1 MLPTITNGQLFVE
14 HYFPELFCAFK
25 VFAPRASPRRTTW
38 LRFEKS
44 LSVQHFYC
52 GTFNFFSTAIRA
64 KILKRSQPKIS
75 DEDDPLSVG
84 PVVYIIKVLRTF
96 KGTFDEKEI
105 VELKTPTNGIENFC
119 KVKLNVKETYL
130 LTGKKGEGQLEIWQ
144 CDWHELWK
152 DETRKKIR
160 EAQKKCWLLLF

>member
-1 MLPTITNGQLFVE
+1 MCVQSLRSSRITTT
-14 HYFPELFCAFK
+14 HH
-25 VFAPRASPRRTTW
+25 APSGCD
-38 LRFEKS
+38 FEKS

-52 GTFNFFSTAIRA
+52 GTFNFFSTAIKA

-105 VELKTPTNGIENFC
+105 VELKTPTDGIEDFC
-119 KVKLNVKETYL
+119 KVKFNVKETYL

-152 DETRKKIR
+152 DDTRKKIR
-160 EAQKKCWLLLF
+160 EAQKKC

>member
-14 HYFPELFCAFK
+14 HCFPELFCAFK

-38 LRFEKS
+38 LRFWK
-44 LSVQHFYC
+44 VTFCATFYR
-52 GTFNFFSTAIRA
+52 GTFNFFSTAIKA

-105 VELKTPTNGIENFC
+105 HKTPTNGIENFC

>member
-1 MLPTITNGQLFVE
+1 MRSKSSLLA
-14 HYFPELFCAFK
+14 HHHD
-25 VFAPRASPRRTTW
+25 APRGCD
-38 LRFEKS
+38 FEKS

-52 GTFNFFSTAIRA
+52 GTFNFFSTAIKA

-84 PVVYIIKVLRTF
+84 TVVYIIKVLRTF

-130 LTGKKGEGQLEIWQ
+130 LTGKKRRRSAGNL
-144 CDWHELWK
+144 
-152 DETRKKIR
+152 
-160 EAQKKCWLLLF
+160 A

>member
-14 HYFPELFCAFK
+14 HCFPELFCAFK

-38 LRFEKS
+38 LRFWK
-44 LSVQHFYC
+44 VTVCATFYR
-52 GTFNFFSTAIRA
+52 GTFNFFSTAIKA

-105 VELKTPTNGIENFC
+105 HKTPTNGIENFC